1 MVRPHAVKH
10 GRVVSVGWALA
21 IAVALLCFHAVRW
34 LSAWLLARS
43 DPPMWVAVALGL
55 LAAAATL
62 GTWWWAFSGAGRFV
76 ARALRPGRAL
86 LATAGLGGLLGG
98 VPLLAGGRVAPAP
111 PVERGPGSS
120 AAAELALALAFALL
134 GTLLGARLP
143 AISRRA
149 AA

>member
-1 MVRPHAVKH
+1 MVRPHAAKH
-10 GRVVSVGWALA
+10 GRVCSLGWALA
-21 IAVALLCFHAVRW
+21 IAAALLCVHAVRW

-43 DPPMWVAVALGL
+43 APPLWAAAALGL
-55 LAAAATL
+55 LTAAVTV

-149 AA
+149 VA